1 MGVLRLAV
9 RALLAASSHKFID
22 IVYNEHIR
30 KNLRQKATLIYLDA
44 QFGCIISVYIYIYI
58 YTLYATFS

>member
-9 RALLAASSHKFID
+9 RALLAASSHKNKD

-44 QFGCIISVYIYIYI
+44 QLVCIICNIFLAIP
-58 YTLYATFS
+58 

>member
-44 QFGCIISVYIYIYI
+44 QLVCIICNIFLAIP
-58 YTLYATFS
+58 